1 MTLESQFEVSVDYT
15 IHTRQQ
21 SGKDDEALLIVVI
34 ILAILFA
41 STIIGIVVFFF
52 CFKRSVI
59 DKSKL
64 DQVSLRRFLLPNALD
79 QLYSLKLRQ
88 THACMNPALN
98 P

>member
-1 MTLESQFEVSVDYT
+1 MESQFEVSVDYT

-59 DKSKL
+59 DESNL
-64 DQVSLRRFLLPNALD
+64 DQVSLRRLLLPNALD
-79 QLYSLKLRQ
+79 HFYSLKLRQ

>member
-52 CFKRSVI
+52 CFKRLVI
-59 DKSKL
+59 DQSIL
-64 DQVSLRRFLLPNALD
+64 EEALLSRF
-79 QLYSLKLRQ
+79 
-88 THACMNPALN
+88 
-98 P
+98 